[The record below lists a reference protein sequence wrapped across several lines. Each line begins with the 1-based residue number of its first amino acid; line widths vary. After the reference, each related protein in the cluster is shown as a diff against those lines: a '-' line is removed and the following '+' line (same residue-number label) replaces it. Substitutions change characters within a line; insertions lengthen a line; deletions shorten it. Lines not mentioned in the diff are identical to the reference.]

1 MEITWLGH
9 SSVCLNSRDVIL
21 ITDPYDTSDG
31 NSMSPQKADIV
42 TISNKGEKYSTL
54 SSIIGNPQVIDGP
67 GEYEMS
73 HFYVTGTGTPLGDPD
88 DIGGE
93 INTVYTIRAEGL
105 VLCQIGALNQRLTP
119 AQLDRLTQTQ
129 ILIVPISGKSAPQ
142 ISFLQDIISAVQPR
156 ILLPVQHG
164 TNELEG
170 LEEPARFLA
179 EIGVTDVTNPTNRL
193 NVSETNLPGEM
204 RVNLLNRQ

>member
-21 ITDPYDTSDG
+21 ITDPFDHSDG

-42 TISNKGEKYSTL
+42 TISNKGQKYSTL
-54 SSIIGNPQVIDGP
+54 SSITGNPKVIEGP
-67 GEYEMS
+67 GEYEIS
-73 HFYVTGTGTPLGDPD
+73 HFYVTGTGTSMGEEEDMGGD
-88 DIGGE
+88 

-105 VLCQIGALNQRLTP
+105 VLCQIGALSRRLTP
-119 AQLDRLTQTQ
+119 TQLDRLTQTH
-129 ILIVPISGKSAPQ
+129 ILIVPISGEPAPQ

-164 TNELEG
+164 NNGQEG
-170 LEEPARFLA
+170 LEPPARFLA
-179 EIGVTDVTNPTNRL
+179 EIGVTDVSAPTNRI
-193 NVSETNLPGEM
+193 NVTETNLPGEM